1 MKLRRAVRA
10 GIVLLLWVPV
20 IVLGTRFAIG
30 LTSADFAGFDMG
42 TKATAVQLVFDSP
55 SLGVPANPT
64 GELNLAYSEA
74 TFKSG
79 PSGYGLGS
87 ILWPGQVVAAL
98 PPFIIEMIEEQ
109 AGQDI
114 VPVDLPTY
122 PVRAETFYPAGP
134 QDSSFQL
141 GTLVMSSKAHDTFAE
156 ANAHLNS
163 FAFPGII
170 NLGTQTSMT
179 STGFDPAGAVSMAEA
194 AVNDL
199 SIQGVLTIDGV
210 VTRATARSD
219 GRKGS
224 VAGTTSIV
232 GAEVAGTPVIIDNE
246 GVKVADQ
253 TGPGVAAAQQAVNQ
267 ALAQAGISVELAAP
281 VDTIAGPSATRALG
295 GVIVTMRSEPLN
307 AVLALLPPDIRK
319 QITDQ
324 ITFDQTFSI
333 SIAPAVVSAGAGLGI
348 DQAPPI
354 DVGVPPAVDT
364 EGTSASTETT
374 DAGSVDA
381 GGGTTVA
388 TGGNAPITLST
399 DFEGVPLWLV
409 LVLLLVALASSRP
422 LMWAADRLFAARGV
436 VAACPNGGT

>member
-1 MKLRRAVRA
+1 MVRI
-10 GIVLLLWVPV
+10 GIVLLVWVPV
-20 IVLGTRFAIG
+20 VVIGTKFATG

-64 GELNLAYSEA
+64 GELNLAFSEA

-98 PPFIIEMIEEQ
+98 PPFIIAIIEEQ
-109 AGQDI
+109 SGSDI
-114 VPVDLPTY
+114 PLDLPTY

-141 GTLVMSSKAHDTFAE
+141 GTLVMSSKAHDTFTE

-170 NLGTQTSMT
+170 SLGTQTSMT

-219 GRKGS
+219 GEKGS

-232 GAEVAGTPVIIDNE
+232 GAEVAGTPVTIDNE

-253 TGPGVAAAQQAVNQ
+253 AGPGVAAAQLAVNQ

-281 VDTIAGPSATRALG
+281 VDTVAGPSATRALG
-295 GVIVTMRSEPLN
+295 GVIVTMKSDPLN

-333 SIAPAVVSAGAGLGI
+333 AIAPAAVSAGAGLGI
-348 DQAPPI
+348 DQEPADI
-354 DVGVPPAVDT
+354 GVPPAADLGD
-364 EGTSASTETT
+364 GTSTSTETT
-374 DAGSVDA
+374 DTGSVDTS
-381 GGGTTVA
+381 GETTVP
-388 TGGNAPITLST
+388 TGPAPVSLST
-399 DFEGVPLWLV
+399 DFDGVPLWLV
-409 LVLLLVALASSRP
+409 IVLLLVALASSRP
-422 LMWAADRLFAARGV
+422 LVMAADKLFAARGV
-436 VAACPNGGT
+436 AAACPNGGT

>member
-1 MKLRRAVRA
+1 VKLRRVVRVSV
-10 GIVLLLWVPV
+10 VLLLWVPV
-20 IVLGTRFAIG
+20 VVLGTKFAIG
-30 LTSADFAGFDMG
+30 LTSADFAGYDMG
-42 TKATAVQLVFDSP
+42 AKATAVQLVFDSP

-64 GELNLAYSEA
+64 GELNLAFSEA

-87 ILWPGQVVAAL
+87 LVWPGQVVAAL
-98 PPFIIEMIEEQ
+98 PPFIIGIIEEQ
-109 AGQDI
+109 AMSDI
-114 VPVDLPTY
+114 PLDLPTY

-141 GTLVMSSKAHDTFAE
+141 GTSVMSSKAHDTFTE

-170 NLGTQTSMT
+170 SLGSQTSMV
-179 STGFDPAGAVSMAEA
+179 SDGFDTAGAVSMAEA
-194 AVNDL
+194 AVSDL

-210 VTRATARSD
+210 VTRATARSN
-219 GRKGS
+219 GEKGS
-224 VAGTTSIV
+224 VAGATTVTGVEV
-232 GAEVAGTPVIIDNE
+232 GGIAVTIDNE

-267 ALAQAGISVELAAP
+267 SLLQAGISIELAAP

-295 GVIVTMRSEPLN
+295 GVIVNMKSDPLN

-319 QITDQ
+319 QITDN

-348 DQAPPI
+348 DQAPPA
-354 DVGVPPAVDT
+354 DVAIPPAADLGGDTSVPVDT
-364 EGTSASTETT
+364 SSGDTGTGDT
-374 DAGSVDA
+374 
-381 GGGTTVA
+381 GGTTVPS
-388 TGGNAPITLST
+388 GNAPVSLSN
-399 DFEGVPLWLV
+399 DFDGVPLWLV
-409 LVLLLVALASSRP
+409 IVLLLVALASSRP
-422 LMWAADRLFAARGV
+422 LMMAADRLFAARGV

>member
-1 MKLRRAVRA
+1 VRFRPALRI
-10 GIVLLLWVPV
+10 GIVLLVWIPV
-20 IVLGTRFAIG
+20 IVVGTKFATG

-42 TKATAVQLVFDSP
+42 AKATAVQLVFDSP
-55 SLGVPANPT
+55 SLGIPATPT
-64 GELNLAYSEA
+64 GELNFAFSEA

-87 ILWPGQVVAAL
+87 LVWPGQVAAAL
-98 PPFIIEMIEEQ
+98 PPFIVGIIEEQ
-109 AGQDI
+109 SMSDI
-114 VPVDLPTY
+114 PLDLPAY

-141 GTLVMSSKAHDTFAE
+141 GTSVMSSKAHDTFTE

-163 FAFPGII
+163 FAFPAIF

-179 STGFDPAGAVSMAEA
+179 STGFDTAGAVSMAEA

-210 VTRATARSD
+210 VTRATARSN
-219 GRKGS
+219 GEKGT
-224 VAGTTSIV
+224 VAGTTSVV
-232 GAEVAGTPVIIDNE
+232 GAEVGGIPVKIDNE

-253 TGPGVAAAQQAVNQ
+253 TGPGAAAAQQAVNQ
-267 ALAQAGISVELAAP
+267 ALLQSGISIELAPP
-281 VDTIAGPSATRALG
+281 VDTIAGPTASRALG
-295 GVIVTMRSEPLN
+295 GVIVTMKSDPLN
-307 AVLALLPPDIRK
+307 ALLALLPPDIRK

-324 ITFDQTFSI
+324 ITFDQAISI

-348 DQAPPI
+348 DQAPPV
-354 DVGVPPAVDT
+354 DVAVPPAADTSGDTVPVDT
-364 EGTSASTETT
+364 STGDTGT
-374 DAGSVDA
+374 VDT
-381 GGGTTVA
+381 GGITAPT
-388 TGGNAPITLST
+388 GNAPVSLST

-409 LVLLLVALASSRP
+409 IVLLLVALASSRP